1 MIVAEMSA
9 NHNGKK
15 ETAIETVRAAKRAGA
30 DAVKLQTYRADTI
43 TLRCDKPDFII
54 NEGSIWDGQYF
65 YDLYEQAYT
74 PWEWHEELF
83 HVAKEEGLICF
94 LLLLIR
100 QPSICLRLWTV
111 PFIR

>member
-54 NEGSIWDGQYF
+54 NEGSIWQ
-65 YDLYEQAYT
+65 
-74 PWEWHEELF
+74 
-83 HVAKEEGLICF
+83 
-94 LLLLIR
+94 
-100 QPSICLRLWTV
+100 
-111 PFIR
+111 

>member
-65 YDLYEQAYT
+65 YDLRDRKRCGYFRPPCSPIHKGA
-74 PWEWHEELF
+74 P
-83 HVAKEEGLICF
+83 
-94 LLLLIR
+94 
-100 QPSICLRLWTV
+100 
-111 PFIR
+111 

>member
-54 NEGSIWDGQYF
+54 NEGSIWD
-65 YDLYEQAYT
+65 LS
-74 PWEWHEELF
+74 
-83 HVAKEEGLICF
+83 LIH
-94 LLLLIR
+94 I
-100 QPSICLRLWTV
+100 
-111 PFIR
+111 

>member
-74 PWEWHEELF
+74 
-83 HVAKEEGLICF
+83 C
-94 LLLLIR
+94 LLYTS
-100 QPSICLRLWTV
+100 PSPRDKRKSRM
-111 PFIR
+111 PSSA

>member
-1 MIVAEMSA
+1 MRDKCMIVAEMSA

-54 NEGSIWDGQYF
+54 NEGSIWDGQYCSMWPRKK
-65 YDLYEQAYT
+65 D
-74 PWEWHEELF
+74 
-83 HVAKEEGLICF
+83 
-94 LLLLIR
+94 
-100 QPSICLRLWTV
+100 
-111 PFIR
+111 

>member
-54 NEGSIWDGQYF
+54 
-65 YDLYEQAYT
+65 
-74 PWEWHEELF
+74 
-83 HVAKEEGLICF
+83 V
-94 LLLLIR
+94 
-100 QPSICLRLWTV
+100 
-111 PFIR
+111 

>member
-54 NEGSIWDGQYF
+54 NEGSRRDGQYF
-65 YDLYEQAYT
+65 
-74 PWEWHEELF
+74 
-83 HVAKEEGLICF
+83 
-94 LLLLIR
+94 
-100 QPSICLRLWTV
+100 
-111 PFIR
+111 

>member
-54 NEGSIWDGQYF
+54 NEGSI
-65 YDLYEQAYT
+65 
-74 PWEWHEELF
+74 
-83 HVAKEEGLICF
+83 
-94 LLLLIR
+94 
-100 QPSICLRLWTV
+100 
-111 PFIR
+111 